1 MTRDSN
7 SDAARVR
14 PLICAPGAGPTLDV
28 LGVPHVYKAMA
39 SDTGGQF
46 SIWESVVPP
55 GGGTPLHTHTRE
67 DEAFYV
73 MSGEVGFDVQRESE
87 GAIEPLRLGTGGF
100 LFAPRNLRHGY
111 RNTGPPR
118 SASACVRE
126 PRRGSRPHVRGLRR
140 RGQRQRGQSFSRH
153 PCRHCHPTWR
163 DDPSAGGV
171 MGARIAVQ

>member
-14 PLICAPGAGPTLDV
+14 PLICAPGAGPTLGV

-39 SDTGGQF
+39 SDTPAGNSRSG
-46 SIWESVVPP
+46 SRSCRREAAR
-55 GGGTPLHTHTRE
+55 HTHTRE

-73 MSGEVGFDVQRESE
+73 MSGEVVFDVQRESE

-111 RNTGPPR
+111 RNTGPLAAHLLVFANPGAGLDHMFAAFDAAGKD
-118 SASACVRE
+118 SG
-126 PRRGSRPHVRGLRR
+126 GS
-140 RGQRQRGQSFSRH
+140 
-153 PCRHCHPTWR
+153 
-163 DDPSAGGV
+163 PSPDTLAAIATQHGV
-171 MGARIAVQ
+171 MIHPPAG

>member
-14 PLICAPGAGPTLDV
+14 PLICAPGAGPTLGV

-73 MSGEVGFDVQRESE
+73 MSGEVMFDVQRESE

-111 RNTGPPR
+111 RNTGPLAAHLLVFANPGAGLDHMFAAFDAAGKD
-118 SASACVRE
+118 SG
-126 PRRGSRPHVRGLRR
+126 GS
-140 RGQRQRGQSFSRH
+140 
-153 PCRHCHPTWR
+153 
-163 DDPSAGGV
+163 PSPDTLAAIATQHGV
-171 MGARIAVQ
+171 MIHPPAG